1 MTGPIIVAK
10 LGPGEESGGS
20 GVDVDVD
27 VDVGVDADKLK
38 SGALVSYTNKYR
50 LTDRIHL

>member
-20 GVDVDVD
+20 DAD
-27 VDVGVDADKLK
+27 VDVGVGADKVK
-38 SGALVSYTNKYR
+38 SGALVSHTSKYR
-50 LTDRIHL
+50 LTDKTYL

>member
-27 VDVGVDADKLK
+27 VGVDADKLK
-38 SGALVSYTNKYR
+38 SGALVSHTNKYR